1 MKLYRP
7 IAFVAAL
14 AITLLLASLPV
25 LKLSGALGAHGV
37 LKRAEHQ
44 LAAAISSFTSGK
56 A

>member
-1 MKLYRP
+1 MKLYRLF
-7 IAFVAAL
+7 ALVAAL

-37 LKRAEHQ
+37 LRRAEHQ
-44 LAAAISSFTSGK
+44 LGAAISSFASES